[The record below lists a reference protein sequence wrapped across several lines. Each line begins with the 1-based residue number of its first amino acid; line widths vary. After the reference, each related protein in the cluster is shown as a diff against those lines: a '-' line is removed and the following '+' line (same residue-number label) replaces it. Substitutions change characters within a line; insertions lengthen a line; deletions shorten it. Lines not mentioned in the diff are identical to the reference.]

1 MNRNSL
7 ISAKKDTVA
16 MNVNRSLSEK
26 DTETTFRVAIF
37 VFVILFAVISTSS
50 LIKAFSRVNKTF
62 PGFLIYSNSLVCEVS
77 LINWTGKK
85 SGLIHSY
92 DKVLGIDNEPM
103 TPKSIYSTVASR
115 PQGSPTN
122 YTVTRDGK
130 TFNLKIPSAEFGL
143 YDFLQVF
150 GVVYIIGL
158 IIFITGVVVYHLKPK
173 LISSKIFFMFCLSI
187 GIWFTSIF
195 DTQSTYLLGM
205 IPFIGWMLSPAFLI
219 SLALVFPARKHF
231 ISNKSYTVLLPLV
244 PSLILIA
251 LHLVYFDNQYIWQR
265 VDVATWVYVVVST
278 LIFTGCVILSFVRP
292 LNSSEKERARI
303 ILMGS
308 VVGFFIPALCAFI
321 ITILG
326 ISNLNIFAVFVIVF
340 PLSIAYAIVKHKL
353 FDIDVIIEKT
363 LTYGLLTGAVG
374 CIFALMVLGFNIAFA
389 KYGGWKNPGFFV
401 ILSGFLV
408 LALNPLKNRIQEV
421 VDLTFFRKKYDYRRT
436 VEEVSYAM
444 TSLLSID
451 KIIDKIISV
460 VESTMFSN
468 PVSLAIYNEDT
479 GVYEIYN
486 GSENT
491 DIFGRRTIEETSQ
504 LVQSFNKYKKEIF
517 KEDLIADE
525 KYIYYSEELMNE
537 FKRFEACLFIPLFFK
552 KELIGFIALG
562 DKKSGLTYTSSDITL
577 LRLLA
582 NQSAIAIENALAF
595 KLVEDYAKKLEV
607 ANVELKETQA
617 QLVHAEKM
625 SAIGQLAAGVAHE
638 IRNPLNIIEGARY
651 YLSTYMTTQENAEV
665 VEEYLDYIKHEI
677 ERTNSL
683 IDSLLKFS
691 KAEPPHFEEV
701 NVNSIVENVVV
712 LIRKQL
718 SDSNV
723 TLTTNLKEDIPDIRA
738 DANQL
743 WQVFINII
751 VNAIQAM
758 PEGGELTIDT
768 SCENIRSFSGE
779 TENVCIRFIDTGQ
792 GIDEEDLSKIFDP
805 FFTKKDMGTGLGLSI
820 AYKIIEEHKGRIMV
834 RSEKGKGSQFTI
846 ELPTNKNN
854 VLKGEEDG
862 E

>member
-1 MNRNSL
+1 
-7 ISAKKDTVA
+7 
-16 MNVNRSLSEK
+16 
-26 DTETTFRVAIF
+26 
-37 VFVILFAVISTSS
+37 
-50 LIKAFSRVNKTF
+50 
-62 PGFLIYSNSLVCEVS
+62 
-77 LINWTGKK
+77 
-85 SGLIHSY
+85 
-92 DKVLGIDNEPM
+92 
-103 TPKSIYSTVASR
+103 
-115 PQGSPTN
+115 
-122 YTVTRDGK
+122 
-130 TFNLKIPSAEFGL
+130 
-143 YDFLQVF
+143 
-150 GVVYIIGL
+150 
-158 IIFITGVVVYHLKPK
+158 
-173 LISSKIFFMFCLSI
+173 
-187 GIWFTSIF
+187 
-195 DTQSTYLLGM
+195 
-205 IPFIGWMLSPAFLI
+205 
-219 SLALVFPARKHF
+219 
-231 ISNKSYTVLLPLV
+231 
-244 PSLILIA
+244 
-251 LHLVYFDNQYIWQR
+251 
-265 VDVATWVYVVVST
+265 
-278 LIFTGCVILSFVRP
+278 
-292 LNSSEKERARI
+292 
-303 ILMGS
+303 
-308 VVGFFIPALCAFI
+308 
-321 ITILG
+321 
-326 ISNLNIFAVFVIVF
+326 
-340 PLSIAYAIVKHKL
+340 
-353 FDIDVIIEKT
+353 
-363 LTYGLLTGAVG
+363 
-374 CIFALMVLGFNIAFA
+374 
-389 KYGGWKNPGFFV
+389 
-401 ILSGFLV
+401 
-408 LALNPLKNRIQEV
+408 
-421 VDLTFFRKKYDYRRT
+421 
-436 VEEVSYAM
+436 
-444 TSLLSID
+444 
-451 KIIDKIISV
+451 
-460 VESTMFSN
+460 MFSN

-625 SAIGQLAAGVAHE
+625 SAIGQLAAGIAHE